1 VALKNQSPKGSQPP
15 VNSNLSRRH
24 LLKSIGTAGVSVLV
38 PKLREEISPDS
49 HSIPAGSRA
58 TNKSDLVRLSSERM
72 IVTFDR
78 RNGTVYSITQAH
90 DTLGTNFLGN
100 SDNTLGIQNGD
111 MHWTGDVLT
120 TIWKLRTT
128 EWIRE
133 QESFVPYYLSG
144 EWKRESTLA
153 SADIRKVVLDGN
165 VFSVKYAGSS
175 HGEDGIQ
182 SYVLSMKYRFA
193 DDGSLL
199 WDVAFENTTGR
210 TLEFGEL
217 AFPLRANDDYA
228 APYAGAT
235 TTLANA
241 SGKLVAAQKAIHEQ
255 KVLCHSFVAGHS
267 SYALLQR
274 PRGDPPFLL
283 FHCLQD
289 TFFECIYK
297 TTAQGD
303 DWIGTDLFA
312 VHSNATK
319 DLRNWHWN
327 PWVNGHSSLVLEP
340 GQKKSY
346 QMRFVFLDNYSEIGK
361 ELTAAGNLGIRIV
374 PSMVVQEDT
383 DSFVEL
389 NCVNDLEALEIHSDG
404 ITVKERKDT
413 ARSTLL
419 TLSFHGRGQKSLR
432 LVYNGKRW
440 TNLHFFCVED
450 AQQLLKARARFMA
463 ERQFVVSPAD
473 PYHRHHMFLPFDYR
487 RATRLDDNDDV
498 WEVGGT
504 DDPGFGDP
512 LFLVAKNSVLP
523 SRDEIEKL
531 EMFVSDCLFKYIQNP
546 DTYEIRASLY
556 WKVRTPSSPWGNWS
570 RKRSETTWRTFNYAF
585 VTNIYHGMYRIGRE
599 YDVLSHRSALDYLR
613 LCYQTCRKWFTTG
626 PYKHFG
632 LITGLNA
639 VNIVEDLKRE
649 GWQKEYE
656 TILALMKETN
666 EVFLTDPY
674 PYSSEIQIDETA
686 QPQVYF
692 FTRYF
697 GTSHGEA
704 GSWKRNAEVRQVLQA
719 MRGGDQPIWFLYGND
734 LFAHPDLR
742 GQISCWHSEALNGM
756 ALMQAFEDTGDVS
769 LLLKGYSGMMS
780 VLHNVLPDGMG
791 FGWFKLDPGVF
802 ACEPPRTFEGGSGL
816 WAFVQA
822 AKSYVVNDPIFG
834 WIGYGCRVEN
844 ETNELRVF
852 PKDGVRKRVLIVPDK
867 LHVSLRRCEI
877 KSLTF
882 DRRTSAVSLQIEDT
896 TGIVKTVPVIIDG
909 LRPGE
914 YRVRTENSELRARA
928 SERLEFE
935 VPVADA
941 KSLHI
946 SSAAEKS
953 AL

>member
-1 VALKNQSPKGSQPP
+1 
-15 VNSNLSRRH
+15 VNSDLSRRRI
-24 LLKSIGTAGVSVLV
+24 LKSIGTAGLAALV
-38 PKLREEISPDS
+38 PAVGATETSRDS
-49 HSIPAGSRA
+49 HSVPPPSRA
-58 TNKSDLVRLSSERM
+58 TKKSDMLRLSSGRM

-78 RNGTVYSITQAH
+78 RNGTLYSITETH
-90 DTLGTNFLGN
+90 DALGTNFLGN
-100 SDNTLGIQNGD
+100 SDNTLGVKNGD
-111 MHWTGDVLT
+111 THWTGDVVS
-120 TIWKLRTT
+120 TIWELNNDK
-128 EWIRE
+128 WIRE
-133 QESFVPYYLSG
+133 QESFVPYYVSG
-144 EWKRESTLA
+144 KWKRESTVA
-153 SADIRKVVLDGN
+153 SPDVRKVGFDGK
-165 VFSVKYAGSS
+165 VFTVKYVGRSR
-175 HGEDGIQ
+175 GEDGIQ
-182 SYVLSMKYRFA
+182 SYALSMSYRFA
-193 DDGSLL
+193 EDGSLL
-199 WDVAFENTTGR
+199 WDVEFENTTGR

-217 AFPLRANDDYA
+217 AFPLRCNDDYA

-241 SGKLVAAQKAIHEQ
+241 SGKLAAMQRAIHEQ

-267 SYALLQR
+267 SYAFLQR
-274 PRGDPPFLL
+274 PRGDAPFLL
-283 FHCLQD
+283 FHCMRD
-289 TFFECIYK
+289 TSFECIYK
-297 TTAQGD
+297 TPAQGD

-383 DSFVEL
+383 DAYVEL
-389 NCVNDLEALEIHSDG
+389 KCVTDLEGLEIQSDG
-404 ITVKERKDT
+404 ITIKERKRSD
-413 ARSTLL
+413 RSTLL
-419 TLSFHGRGQKSLR
+419 RLSFHGRGQKSLR

-450 AQQLLKARARFMA
+450 AEQLLKARAHFMV
-463 ERQFVVSPAD
+463 ERQFVVSPDD
-473 PYHRHHMFLPFDYR
+473 PYHRHHMFLPFDHR

-512 LFLVAKNSVLP
+512 VFLVAKNSVLP

-546 DTYEIRASLY
+546 DTYEIRASLF
-556 WKVRTPSSPWGNWS
+556 WKVRTPSSPWGSWS

-613 LCYQTCRKWFTTG
+613 LCYETSRKWFTTG

-649 GWQKEYE
+649 RWQKEYE

-666 EVFLTDPY
+666 DVFLTDPY

-697 GTSHGEA
+697 GKIQGQAE
-704 GSWKRNAEVRQVLQA
+704 SWKRNAEVRQVLQA

-756 ALMQAFEDTGDVS
+756 ALMQAFEDTGDVA
-769 LLLKGYSGMMS
+769 LFLKGYAGMMS

-822 AKSYVVNDPIFG
+822 AKSYVMNDPSFG
-834 WIGYGCRVEN
+834 WIGFGCRVEN
-844 ETNELRVF
+844 ETSQVRVF

-867 LHVSLRRCEI
+867 LHVSLRRGEI

-882 DRRTSAVSLQIEDT
+882 DRRTSAVNLQIEDT
-896 TGIVKTVPVIIDG
+896 TGIVKTVPVTIEG
-909 LRPGE
+909 LEPGE
-914 YRVRTENSELRARA
+914 YRVSTANSELRARA
-928 SERLEFE
+928 SETLEFE
-935 VPVADA
+935 VPVEDA
-941 KSLHI
+941 MSLHI
-946 SSAAEKS
+946 SRAIGK
-953 AL
+953 

>member
-1 VALKNQSPKGSQPP
+1 
-15 VNSNLSRRH
+15 VNSDLSRRRI
-24 LLKSIGTAGVSVLV
+24 LKSIGTAGLAALV
-38 PKLREEISPDS
+38 PAVGATETSRDS
-49 HSIPAGSRA
+49 HSVPPPSRA
-58 TNKSDLVRLSSERM
+58 TKKSDMLRLSSGRM

-78 RNGTVYSITQAH
+78 RNGTLYSITETH
-90 DTLGTNFLGN
+90 DALGTNFLGN
-100 SDNTLGIQNGD
+100 SDNTLGVKNGD
-111 MHWTGDVLT
+111 THWTGDVVS
-120 TIWKLRTT
+120 TIWELNNDK
-128 EWIRE
+128 WIRE
-133 QESFVPYYLSG
+133 QESFVPYYVSG
-144 EWKRESTLA
+144 KWKRESTVA
-153 SADIRKVVLDGN
+153 SPDVRKVGFDGK
-165 VFSVKYAGSS
+165 VFTVKYVGRSR
-175 HGEDGIQ
+175 GEDGIQ
-182 SYVLSMKYRFA
+182 SYALSMSYRFA
-193 DDGSLL
+193 EDGSLL
-199 WDVAFENTTGR
+199 WDVEFENTTGR

-217 AFPLRANDDYA
+217 AFPLRCNDDYA

-241 SGKLVAAQKAIHEQ
+241 SGKLAAMQRAIHEQ

-267 SYALLQR
+267 SYAFLQR
-274 PRGDPPFLL
+274 PRGDAPFLL
-283 FHCLQD
+283 FHCMRD
-289 TFFECIYK
+289 TSFECIYK
-297 TTAQGD
+297 TPAQGD

-383 DSFVEL
+383 DAYVEL
-389 NCVNDLEALEIHSDG
+389 KCVTDLEGLEIQSDG
-404 ITVKERKDT
+404 ITIKERKRSD
-413 ARSTLL
+413 RSTLL
-419 TLSFHGRGQKSLR
+419 RLSFHGRGQKSLR

-450 AQQLLKARARFMA
+450 AEQLLKARAHFMV
-463 ERQFVVSPAD
+463 ERQFVVSPDD
-473 PYHRHHMFLPFDYR
+473 PYHRHHMFLPFDHR

-512 LFLVAKNSVLP
+512 VFLVAKNSVLP

-546 DTYEIRASLY
+546 DTYEIRASLF
-556 WKVRTPSSPWGNWS
+556 WKVRTPSSPWGSWS

-613 LCYQTCRKWFTTG
+613 LCYETCRKWFTTG

-649 GWQKEYE
+649 RWQKEYE

-666 EVFLTDPY
+666 DVFLTDPY

-697 GTSHGEA
+697 GKIQGQAE
-704 GSWKRNAEVRQVLQA
+704 SWKRNAEVRQVLQA

-756 ALMQAFEDTGDVS
+756 ALMQAFEDTGDVA
-769 LLLKGYSGMMS
+769 LFLKGYAGMMS

-822 AKSYVVNDPIFG
+822 AKSYVMNDPSFG
-834 WIGYGCRVEN
+834 WIGFGCRVEN
-844 ETNELRVF
+844 ETSQVRVF

-867 LHVSLRRCEI
+867 LHVSLRRGEI

-882 DRRTSAVSLQIEDT
+882 DRRTSAVNLQIEDT
-896 TGIVKTVPVIIDG
+896 TGIVKTVPVTIEG
-909 LRPGE
+909 LEPGE
-914 YRVRTENSELRARA
+914 YRVSTANSELRARA
-928 SERLEFE
+928 SETLEFE
-935 VPVADA
+935 VPVEDA
-941 KSLHI
+941 MSLHI
-946 SSAAEKS
+946 SRAIGK
-953 AL
+953 

>member
-1 VALKNQSPKGSQPP
+1 
-15 VNSNLSRRH
+15 VNSDLSRRRI
-24 LLKSIGTAGVSVLV
+24 LKSIGTAGLAALV
-38 PKLREEISPDS
+38 PAVGATETSRDS
-49 HSIPAGSRA
+49 HSVPPPSRA
-58 TNKSDLVRLSSERM
+58 TKKSDMLRLSSGRM

-78 RNGTVYSITQAH
+78 RNGTLYSITETH
-90 DTLGTNFLGN
+90 DALGTNFLGN
-100 SDNTLGIQNGD
+100 SDNTLGVKNGD
-111 MHWTGDVLT
+111 THWTGDVVS
-120 TIWKLRTT
+120 TIWELNNDK
-128 EWIRE
+128 WIRE
-133 QESFVPYYLSG
+133 QESFVPYYVSG
-144 EWKRESTLA
+144 KWKRESTVA
-153 SADIRKVVLDGN
+153 SPDVRKVGFDGK
-165 VFSVKYAGSS
+165 VFTVKYVGRSR
-175 HGEDGIQ
+175 GEDGIQ
-182 SYVLSMKYRFA
+182 SYALSMSYRFA
-193 DDGSLL
+193 EDGSLL
-199 WDVAFENTTGR
+199 WDVEFENTTGR

-217 AFPLRANDDYA
+217 AFPLRCNDDYA

-241 SGKLVAAQKAIHEQ
+241 SGKLAAMQRAIHEQ

-267 SYALLQR
+267 SYAFLQR
-274 PRGDPPFLL
+274 PRGDAPFLL
-283 FHCLQD
+283 FHCMRD
-289 TFFECIYK
+289 TSFECIYK
-297 TTAQGD
+297 TPAQGD

-383 DSFVEL
+383 DAYVEL
-389 NCVNDLEALEIHSDG
+389 KCVTDLEGLEIHSDG
-404 ITVKERKDT
+404 ITIKERKRSD
-413 ARSTLL
+413 RSTLL
-419 TLSFHGRGQKSLR
+419 RLSFHGRGQKSLR

-450 AQQLLKARARFMA
+450 AEQLLKARAHFMV
-463 ERQFVVSPAD
+463 ERQFVVSPDD
-473 PYHRHHMFLPFDYR
+473 PYHRHHMFLPFDHR

-512 LFLVAKNSVLP
+512 VFLVAKNSVLP

-546 DTYEIRASLY
+546 DTYEIRASLF
-556 WKVRTPSSPWGNWS
+556 WKVRTPSSPWGSWS

-613 LCYQTCRKWFTTG
+613 LCYETCRKWFTTG

-649 GWQKEYE
+649 RWQKEYE

-666 EVFLTDPY
+666 DVFLTDPY

-697 GTSHGEA
+697 GKIQGQAE
-704 GSWKRNAEVRQVLQA
+704 SWKRNAEVRQVLQA

-756 ALMQAFEDTGDVS
+756 ALMQAFEDTGDVA
-769 LLLKGYSGMMS
+769 LFLKGYAGMMS

-822 AKSYVVNDPIFG
+822 AKSYVMNDPSFG
-834 WIGYGCRVEN
+834 WIGFGCRVEN
-844 ETNELRVF
+844 ETSQVRVF

-867 LHVSLRRCEI
+867 LHVSLRRGEI

-882 DRRTSAVSLQIEDT
+882 DRRTSAVNLQIEDT
-896 TGIVKTVPVIIDG
+896 TGIVKTVPVTIEG
-909 LRPGE
+909 LEPGE
-914 YRVRTENSELRARA
+914 YRVSTENSELRARA
-928 SERLEFE
+928 SETLEFE
-935 VPVADA
+935 VPVEDA
-941 KSLHI
+941 MSLHI
-946 SSAAEKS
+946 SRAIGK
-953 AL
+953 

>member
-1 VALKNQSPKGSQPP
+1 
-15 VNSNLSRRH
+15 VNSKLSRRH
-24 LLKSIGTAGVSVLV
+24 VLKSIGTAGLASLV
-38 PKLREEISPDS
+38 PDVAATESAPPFQSP
-49 HSIPAGSRA
+49 AASRA
-58 TNKSDLVRLSSERM
+58 AQKADLVRLSSGRM
-72 IVTFDR
+72 IATFDR
-78 RNGTVYSITQAH
+78 RNGTLYSITEAH
-90 DTLGTNFLGN
+90 DALGTNFLGN
-100 SDNTLGIQNGD
+100 SDNTVGVQNGD
-111 MHWTGDVLT
+111 THWTGDVVT
-120 TIWKLRTT
+120 TIWELKTG

-133 QESFVPYYLSG
+133 QESFVPYRISG
-144 EWKRESTLA
+144 KWKHESTLA
-153 SADIRKVVLDGN
+153 SPDVRKVRFDGK
-165 VFSVKYAGSS
+165 VFDVKYAGRSQS
-175 HGEDGIQ
+175 EGGIQ
-182 SYVLSMKYRFA
+182 SYLLSMSYRFG
-193 DDGSLL
+193 DDRSLL
-199 WDVAFENTTGR
+199 WDVEFENTSGR

-241 SGKLVAAQKAIHEQ
+241 SGQLAAKQKIIHEQ
-255 KVLCHSFVAGHS
+255 KVLCHAFVAGHS

-274 PRGDPPFLL
+274 PRGDAPFLL

-289 TFFECIYK
+289 TSFECIYK
-297 TTAQGD
+297 TRVEGD

-346 QMRFVFLDNYSEIGK
+346 RMRFVFLDDYSGIAK
-361 ELTAAGNLGIRIV
+361 ELAAAGNLGIRVV
-374 PSMVVQEDT
+374 PSMVVPEDT
-383 DSFVEL
+383 DTYVEL
-389 NCVNDLEALEIHSDG
+389 NCANDVEALEIHSDG
-404 ITVKERKDT
+404 ITVKERKRADQ
-413 ARSTLL
+413 STLL
-419 TLSFHGRGQKSLR
+419 TLSFRGRGQKSLR
-432 LVYNGKRW
+432 LVYNGGRW
-440 TNLHFFCVED
+440 TNLHFYCVED
-450 AQQLLKARARFMA
+450 AEELLKARARFMA
-463 ERQFVVSPAD
+463 ERQFVVSPDD

-512 LFLVAKNSVLP
+512 LFLVAKNSVFP

-531 EMFVSDCLFKYIQNP
+531 EMFISDCLFKYIQNP
-546 DTYEIRASLY
+546 ETYEIRASLY
-556 WKVRTPSSPWGNWS
+556 WKVRTPSSPWGSWS
-570 RKRSETTWRTFNYAF
+570 KKRSEATWRTFNYAF

-599 YDVLSHRSALDYLR
+599 YECLSHRRALDYLR
-613 LCYQTCRKWFTTG
+613 LCYETCRKWFTTG

-639 VNIVEDLKRE
+639 VNIVEDLKSE

-656 TILALMKETN
+656 TILALMRETN

-697 GTSHGEA
+697 GKTHGEA
-704 GSWKRNAEVRQVLQA
+704 ESWKRNAEVRQVLQA
-719 MRGGDQPIWFLYGND
+719 MRGGNQPIWFLYGND

-756 ALMQAFEDTGDVS
+756 GLMQAFEDTGDIS
-769 LLLKGYSGMMS
+769 MLLKGHAGMMS

-816 WAFVQA
+816 WAFVHG
-822 AKSYVVNDPIFG
+822 AKSYVVNDPRFG
-834 WIGYGCRVEN
+834 WIGYGCLVEN
-844 ETNELRVF
+844 DTNQIRVS
-852 PKDGVRKRVLIVPDK
+852 PRDGVRKRLLIVEDK
-867 LHVSLRRCEI
+867 LQVTLRRGEI
-877 KSLTF
+877 GSLIL
-882 DRRTSAVSLQIEDT
+882 DRKASLLSLQIEDT
-896 TGIVKTVPVIIDG
+896 TGIVKTLPVTVEG
-909 LRPGE
+909 LEPGE
-914 YRVRTENSELRARA
+914 YRVRTENSELRVQA
-928 SERLEFE
+928 SQKLEFE
-935 VPVADA
+935 VPMADA

-946 SSAAEKS
+946 SKAKVT
-953 AL
+953 

>member
-1 VALKNQSPKGSQPP
+1 
-15 VNSNLSRRH
+15 VNSDLSRRRI
-24 LLKSIGTAGVSVLV
+24 LKSIGTAGLAALV
-38 PKLREEISPDS
+38 PAVGATETSRDS
-49 HSIPAGSRA
+49 HSVPPPSRA
-58 TNKSDLVRLSSERM
+58 TKKSDMLRLSSGRM

-78 RNGTVYSITQAH
+78 RNGTLYSITETH
-90 DTLGTNFLGN
+90 DALGTNFLGN
-100 SDNTLGIQNGD
+100 SDNTLGVKNGD
-111 MHWTGDVLT
+111 THWTGDVVS
-120 TIWKLRTT
+120 TIWELNNDK
-128 EWIRE
+128 WIRE
-133 QESFVPYYLSG
+133 QESFVPYYVSG
-144 EWKRESTLA
+144 KWKRESTVA
-153 SADIRKVVLDGN
+153 SPDVRKVGFDGK
-165 VFSVKYAGSS
+165 VFTVKYVGRSR
-175 HGEDGIQ
+175 GEDGIQ
-182 SYVLSMKYRFA
+182 SYALSMSYRFA
-193 DDGSLL
+193 EDGSLL
-199 WDVAFENTTGR
+199 WDVEFENTTGR

-217 AFPLRANDDYA
+217 AFPLRCNDDYA

-241 SGKLVAAQKAIHEQ
+241 SGKLAAMQRAIHEQ

-267 SYALLQR
+267 SYAFLQR
-274 PRGDPPFLL
+274 PRGDAPFLL
-283 FHCLQD
+283 FHCMRD
-289 TFFECIYK
+289 TSFECIYK
-297 TTAQGD
+297 TPAQGD

-346 QMRFVFLDNYSEIGK
+346 QMRFVFLDNYSEIGR

-383 DSFVEL
+383 DAYVEL
-389 NCVNDLEALEIHSDG
+389 KCVTDLEGLEIHSDG
-404 ITVKERKDT
+404 ITIKERKRSD
-413 ARSTLL
+413 RSTLL
-419 TLSFHGRGQKSLR
+419 RLSFHGRGQKSLR

-450 AQQLLKARARFMA
+450 AEQLLKARAHFMV
-463 ERQFVVSPAD
+463 ERQFVVSPDD
-473 PYHRHHMFLPFDYR
+473 PYHRHHMFLPFDHR

-512 LFLVAKNSVLP
+512 VFLVAKNSVLP

-546 DTYEIRASLY
+546 DTYEIRASLF
-556 WKVRTPSSPWGNWS
+556 WKVRTPSSPWGSWS

-613 LCYQTCRKWFTTG
+613 LCYETCRKWFTTG

-649 GWQKEYE
+649 RWQKEYE

-666 EVFLTDPY
+666 DVFLTDPY

-697 GTSHGEA
+697 GKIQGQAE
-704 GSWKRNAEVRQVLQA
+704 SWKRNAEVRQVLQA

-756 ALMQAFEDTGDVS
+756 ALMQAFEDTGDVA
-769 LLLKGYSGMMS
+769 LFLKGYAGMMS

-822 AKSYVVNDPIFG
+822 AKSYVMNDPSFG
-834 WIGYGCRVEN
+834 WIGFGCRVEN
-844 ETNELRVF
+844 ETSQVRVF

-867 LHVSLRRCEI
+867 LHVFLRRGEI

-882 DRRTSAVSLQIEDT
+882 DRRNSAVNLQIEDT
-896 TGIVKTVPVIIDG
+896 TGIVKTVPVTIEG
-909 LRPGE
+909 LEPGE
-914 YRVRTENSELRARA
+914 YRVSTENSELRARA
-928 SERLEFE
+928 SETLEFE
-935 VPVADA
+935 VPVEDA
-941 KSLHI
+941 MSLHI
-946 SSAAEKS
+946 SRAIGK
-953 AL
+953 

>member
-1 VALKNQSPKGSQPP
+1 M
-15 VNSNLSRRH
+15 NSNFSRRH
-24 LLKSIGTAGVSVLV
+24 VLKTIGTAGVAALV
-38 PKLREEISPDS
+38 PKVAGTETPELS
-49 HSIPAGSRA
+49 HAIPTTSRA
-58 TNKSDLVRLSSERM
+58 TNKSDLVRLSSGRM

-78 RNGTVYSITQAH
+78 RNGTLYSITAPH
-90 DTLGTNFLGN
+90 DALGTNFLGN
-100 SDNTLGIQNGD
+100 SDNTQGVQNGD
-111 MHWTGDVLT
+111 THWTGDVVT
-120 TIWKLRTT
+120 TIWELNGDK
-128 EWIRE
+128 WIRE
-133 QESFVPYYLSG
+133 QESFAPYYVSG
-144 EWKRESTLA
+144 KWKRESTLA
-153 SADIRKVVLDGN
+153 SQDIRKVVFDGK
-165 VFSVKYAGSS
+165 VFTVSFGSRS
-175 HGEDGIQ
+175 QNADGIQ
-182 SYVLSMKYRFA
+182 SYALSMSYRFA
-193 DDGSLL
+193 ADESLL
-199 WDVAFENTTGR
+199 WDVEFEGTTGR

-228 APYAGAT
+228 APYGGAT

-241 SGKLVAAQKAIHEQ
+241 SGKLAAMQKVIHEQ
-255 KVLCHSFVAGHS
+255 KVLCHSFIAGHS

-274 PRGDPPFLL
+274 PRGDAPFLL
-283 FHCLQD
+283 FHCLED
-289 TFFECIYK
+289 TSFECIYK
-297 TTAQGD
+297 AAAQGD

-312 VHSNATK
+312 VHSNAPK
-319 DLRNWHWN
+319 DLRGWHWN

-346 QMRFVFLDNYSEIGK
+346 RMRFVFLDNYSDIEK
-361 ELTAAGNLGIRIV
+361 ELTAAGNLGIRVV

-383 DSFVEL
+383 DAYVEL
-389 NCVNDLEALEIHSDG
+389 NCVRDLEALEVHSDG
-404 ITVKERKDT
+404 ITVKERKRVDQ
-413 ARSTLL
+413 STLL
-419 TLSFHGRGQKSLR
+419 TLSFKDRGQKSLR

-450 AQQLLKARARFMA
+450 AEQLLKARARFMA
-463 ERQFVVSPAD
+463 ERQFVVSPGD
-473 PYHRHHMFLPFDYR
+473 LYHRHHMFLPFDYR

-523 SRDEIEKL
+523 ARDEIEKL

-546 DTYEIRASLY
+546 VTYEIRASLY
-556 WKVRTPSSPWGNWS
+556 WKIRTPSSPWGSWP
-570 RKRSETTWRTFNYAF
+570 RKRSEATWRTYNYAF

-613 LCYQTCRKWFTTG
+613 LCYETCRKWFTTG
-626 PYKHFG
+626 PYTRFG

-639 VNIVEDLKRE
+639 VHIVEDLRRE

-656 TILALMKETN
+656 TILALMKEN
-666 EVFLTDPY
+666 NQVFLTDPY

-686 QPQVYF
+686 QSQVYF

-697 GTSHGEA
+697 AKTHGEA
-704 GSWKRNAEVRQVLQA
+704 ESWKRNAEVRQVLQA
-719 MRGGDQPIWFLYGND
+719 MRGGNQPVWFLYGND

-756 ALMQAFEDTGDVS
+756 ALMQAFEDIGDVS
-769 LLLKGYSGMMS
+769 LLLKGYAGMMS

-822 AKSYVVNDPIFG
+822 SKSYVVNDPSFG

-844 ETNELRVF
+844 ATNEVRVF
-852 PKDGVRKRVLIVPDK
+852 PKDGVRKLLLIVPDK
-867 LHVSLRRCEI
+867 LRVTLRQGEI

-882 DRRTSAVSLQIEDT
+882 DRRTSALSLQIEDT
-896 TGIVKTVPVIIDG
+896 TGIVKSVPVSIEG
-909 LRPGE
+909 LEPSE
-914 YRVRTENSELRARA
+914 YRVRTENSEFRARA
-928 SERLEFE
+928 SDTLAFE
-935 VPVADA
+935 VPVDDA
-941 KSLHI
+941 KSLRI
-946 SSAAEKS
+946 SRIAER
-953 AL
+953 

>member
-1 VALKNQSPKGSQPP
+1 VHTK
-15 VNSNLSRRH
+15 LSRRQV
-24 LLKSIGTAGVSVLV
+24 LKSIGTTGVASLV
-38 PKLREEISPDS
+38 ADVAASETPVSS
-49 HSIPAGSRA
+49 HSINPASRA
-58 TNKSDLVRLSSERM
+58 TNKSDLVRLSSGRM

-78 RNGTVYSITQAH
+78 RNGTIYSITDAH
-90 DTLGTNFLGN
+90 DALETNFLGN
-100 SDNTLGIQNGD
+100 SDNTLGVKSAD
-111 MHWTGDVLT
+111 THWTGDVVT
-120 TIWKLRTT
+120 TTWELKTP

-133 QESFVPYYLSG
+133 QESSVPYRISG
-144 EWKRESTLA
+144 KWKRESTLA
-153 SADIRKVVLDGN
+153 SPDVRKVEFDGK
-165 VFSVKYAGSS
+165 VFTVRYAGRSQR
-175 HGEDGIQ
+175 EDGIQ
-182 SYVLSMKYRFA
+182 SYALNMSYRLA
-193 DDGSLL
+193 DDDALL
-199 WDVAFENTTGR
+199 WNVEFENTTDR

-241 SGKLVAAQKAIHEQ
+241 SGKLAAMQRVIHEQ

-274 PRGDPPFLL
+274 PRGDAPFLL

-289 TFFECIYK
+289 TSFECIYK
-297 TTAQGD
+297 TPAQGG

-319 DLRNWHWN
+319 DLQNWGWN

-346 QMRFVFLDNYSEIGK
+346 QMRFVFLNEYSAIAK
-361 ELTAAGNLGIRIV
+361 ELMAVGNLGIRVV

-383 DSFVEL
+383 DAYVEM
-389 NCVNDLEALEIHSDG
+389 NSVNDLEALEIHSDG
-404 ITVKERKDT
+404 INVKDRK
-413 ARSTLL
+413 RRNKSTLL

-432 LVYNGKRW
+432 LLYNGNRW

-450 AQQLLKARARFMA
+450 AELLLNARARFMA
-463 ERQFVVSPAD
+463 ERQFVVNPDD
-473 PYHRHHMFLPFDYR
+473 PFHRHHMFLPFDYR
-487 RATRLDDNDDV
+487 RATRIDDNDDV

-512 LFLVAKNSVLP
+512 LFLAAKNSFLP
-523 SRDEIEKL
+523 SREEIEKL

-556 WKVRTPSSPWGNWS
+556 WKVQTPSSPWGSWS
-570 RKRSETTWRTFNYAF
+570 RKRSEATWRTFNYAF
-585 VTNIYHGMYRIGRE
+585 VTNIYHAMYRIGGE
-599 YDVLSHRSALDYLR
+599 YDVLSHRTALDYLR
-613 LCYQTCRKWFTTG
+613 LCYETCRKWLTTG
-626 PYKHFG
+626 PYKRFG

-639 VNIVEDLKRE
+639 VNIVEDLKSE

-666 EVFLTDPY
+666 QVFLADAY

-697 GTSHGEA
+697 AKTHGDVE
-704 GSWKRNAEVRQVLQA
+704 SWKRNAEVRQVLQA
-719 MRGGDQPIWFLYGND
+719 MRGGNQPIWFLYGND

-756 ALMQAFEDTGDVS
+756 ALTQAFEDTGDVW
-769 LLLKGYSGMMS
+769 LLLQGHAGMMS

-816 WAFVQA
+816 WAFLQA
-822 AKSYVVNDPIFG
+822 AKSYVVNDPSFG

-844 ETNELRVF
+844 EANEVRVF
-852 PKDGVRKRVLIVPDK
+852 PKDGVRKRLLIVSDK
-867 LHVSLRRCEI
+867 LQVTLRRGQI

-882 DRRTSAVSLQIEDT
+882 DRRTPAVNLQIEDT
-896 TGIVKTVPVIIDG
+896 TGLVKTVPITIEG
-909 LRPGE
+909 LLPGAYQVKTKTTE
-914 YRVRTENSELRARA
+914 LRVRGSEKLA
-928 SERLEFE
+928 FE
-935 VPVADA
+935 VPVEHAE
-941 KSLHI
+941 SLQI
-946 SSAAEKS
+946 SRLVE
-953 AL
+953 

>member
-1 VALKNQSPKGSQPP
+1 
-15 VNSNLSRRH
+15 VNSDLSRRRI
-24 LLKSIGTAGVSVLV
+24 LKSIGTAGLAALV
-38 PKLREEISPDS
+38 PAVGATETSRDS
-49 HSIPAGSRA
+49 HSVPPPSRA
-58 TNKSDLVRLSSERM
+58 TKKSDMLRLSSGRM

-78 RNGTVYSITQAH
+78 RNGTLYSITETH
-90 DTLGTNFLGN
+90 DALGTNFLGN
-100 SDNTLGIQNGD
+100 SDNTLGVKNGD
-111 MHWTGDVLT
+111 THWTGDVVS
-120 TIWKLRTT
+120 TIWELNNDK
-128 EWIRE
+128 WIRE
-133 QESFVPYYLSG
+133 QESFVPYYVSG
-144 EWKRESTLA
+144 KWKRESTVA
-153 SADIRKVVLDGN
+153 SPDVRKVGFDGK
-165 VFSVKYAGSS
+165 VFTVKYVGRSR
-175 HGEDGIQ
+175 GEDGIQ
-182 SYVLSMKYRFA
+182 SYALSMSYRFA
-193 DDGSLL
+193 EDGSLL
-199 WDVAFENTTGR
+199 WDVEFENTTGR

-217 AFPLRANDDYA
+217 AFPLRCNDDYA

-241 SGKLVAAQKAIHEQ
+241 SGKLAAMQRAIHEQ

-267 SYALLQR
+267 SYAFLQR
-274 PRGDPPFLL
+274 PRGDAPFLL
-283 FHCLQD
+283 FHCMRD
-289 TFFECIYK
+289 TSFECIYK
-297 TTAQGD
+297 TPAQGD

-346 QMRFVFLDNYSEIGK
+346 QMRFVFLDNYSEIGR

-383 DSFVEL
+383 DAYVEL
-389 NCVNDLEALEIHSDG
+389 KCVTDLEGLEIQSDG
-404 ITVKERKDT
+404 ITIKERKRSD
-413 ARSTLL
+413 RSTLL
-419 TLSFHGRGQKSLR
+419 RLSFHGRGQKSLR

-450 AQQLLKARARFMA
+450 AEQLLKARAHFMV
-463 ERQFVVSPAD
+463 ERQFVVSPDD
-473 PYHRHHMFLPFDYR
+473 PYHRHHMFLPFDHR

-512 LFLVAKNSVLP
+512 VFLVAKNSVLP

-546 DTYEIRASLY
+546 DTYEIRASLF
-556 WKVRTPSSPWGNWS
+556 WKVRTPSSPWGSWS

-613 LCYQTCRKWFTTG
+613 LCYETSRKWFTTG

-649 GWQKEYE
+649 RWQKEYE

-666 EVFLTDPY
+666 DVFLTDPY

-697 GTSHGEA
+697 GKIQGQAE
-704 GSWKRNAEVRQVLQA
+704 SWKRNAEVRQVLQA

-756 ALMQAFEDTGDVS
+756 ALMQAFEDTGDVA
-769 LLLKGYSGMMS
+769 LFLKGYAGMMS

-822 AKSYVVNDPIFG
+822 AKSYVMNDPSFG
-834 WIGYGCRVEN
+834 WIGFGCRVEN
-844 ETNELRVF
+844 ETSQVRVF

-867 LHVSLRRCEI
+867 LHVSLRRGEI

-882 DRRTSAVSLQIEDT
+882 DRRTSAVNLQIEDT
-896 TGIVKTVPVIIDG
+896 TGIVKTVPVTIEG
-909 LRPGE
+909 LEPGE
-914 YRVRTENSELRARA
+914 YRVSTANSELRARA
-928 SERLEFE
+928 SETLEFE
-935 VPVADA
+935 VPVEDA
-941 KSLHI
+941 MSLHI
-946 SSAAEKS
+946 SRAIGK
-953 AL
+953 

>member
-1 VALKNQSPKGSQPP
+1 
-15 VNSNLSRRH
+15 VNSDLSRRRI
-24 LLKSIGTAGVSVLV
+24 LKSIGTAGLAALV
-38 PKLREEISPDS
+38 PAVGATETSRDS
-49 HSIPAGSRA
+49 HSVPPPSRA
-58 TNKSDLVRLSSERM
+58 TKKSDMLRLSSGRM

-78 RNGTVYSITQAH
+78 RNGTLYSITETH
-90 DTLGTNFLGN
+90 DALGTNFLGN
-100 SDNTLGIQNGD
+100 SDNTLGVKNGD
-111 MHWTGDVLT
+111 THWTGDVVS
-120 TIWKLRTT
+120 TIWELNNDK
-128 EWIRE
+128 WIRE
-133 QESFVPYYLSG
+133 QESFVPYYVSG
-144 EWKRESTLA
+144 KWKRESTVA
-153 SADIRKVVLDGN
+153 SPDVRKVGFDGK
-165 VFSVKYAGSS
+165 VFTVKYVGRSR
-175 HGEDGIQ
+175 GEDGIQ
-182 SYVLSMKYRFA
+182 SYALSMSYRFA
-193 DDGSLL
+193 EDGSLL
-199 WDVAFENTTGR
+199 WDVEFENTTGR

-217 AFPLRANDDYA
+217 AFPLRCNDDYA

-241 SGKLVAAQKAIHEQ
+241 SGKLAAMQRAIHEQ

-267 SYALLQR
+267 SYAFLQR
-274 PRGDPPFLL
+274 PRGDAPFLL
-283 FHCLQD
+283 FHCMRD
-289 TFFECIYK
+289 TSFECIYK
-297 TTAQGD
+297 TPAQGD

-383 DSFVEL
+383 DAYVEL
-389 NCVNDLEALEIHSDG
+389 KCVTDLEGLEIQSDG
-404 ITVKERKDT
+404 ITIKERKRSD
-413 ARSTLL
+413 RSTLL
-419 TLSFHGRGQKSLR
+419 RLSFHGRGQKSLR

-450 AQQLLKARARFMA
+450 AEQLLKARAHFMV
-463 ERQFVVSPAD
+463 ERQFVVSPDD
-473 PYHRHHMFLPFDYR
+473 PYHRHHMFLPFDHR

-512 LFLVAKNSVLP
+512 VFLVAKNSVLP

-546 DTYEIRASLY
+546 DTYEIRASLF
-556 WKVRTPSSPWGNWS
+556 WKVRTPSSPWGSWS

-613 LCYQTCRKWFTTG
+613 LCYETSRKWFTTG

-649 GWQKEYE
+649 RWQKEYE

-666 EVFLTDPY
+666 DVFLTDPY

-697 GTSHGEA
+697 GKIQGQAE
-704 GSWKRNAEVRQVLQA
+704 SWKRNAEVRQVLQA

-756 ALMQAFEDTGDVS
+756 ALMQAFEDTGDVA
-769 LLLKGYSGMMS
+769 LFLKGYAGMMS

-822 AKSYVVNDPIFG
+822 AKSYVMNDPSFG
-834 WIGYGCRVEN
+834 WIGFGCRVEN
-844 ETNELRVF
+844 ETSQVRVF

-867 LHVSLRRCEI
+867 LHVSLRRGEI

-882 DRRTSAVSLQIEDT
+882 DRRTSAVNLQIEDT
-896 TGIVKTVPVIIDG
+896 TGIVKTVPVTIEG
-909 LRPGE
+909 LEPGE
-914 YRVRTENSELRARA
+914 YRVSTENSELRARA
-928 SERLEFE
+928 SETLEFE
-935 VPVADA
+935 VPVEDA
-941 KSLHI
+941 MSLHI
-946 SSAAEKS
+946 SRAIGK
-953 AL
+953 

>member
-1 VALKNQSPKGSQPP
+1 
-15 VNSNLSRRH
+15 VNSDLSRRH
-24 LLKSIGTAGVSVLV
+24 LLKSIGTAGLAALV
-38 PKLREEISPDS
+38 PDVAATETSPLS
-49 HSIPAGSRA
+49 QSIPGASRA
-58 TNKSDLVRLSSERM
+58 TNKSDLVRLSSGRM

-78 RNGTVYSITQAH
+78 RNGTLYSITEAH
-90 DTLGTNFLGN
+90 DALGTNFLGN

-111 MHWTGDVLT
+111 THWSGDVLS
-120 TIWKLRTT
+120 TIWELKTP

-133 QESFVPYYLSG
+133 QESFVPYYVSG
-144 EWKRESTLA
+144 KWKRESTLA
-153 SADIRKVVLDGN
+153 SPEIRKVGFDGKI
-165 VFSVKYAGSS
+165 FTVKYAGRSKS
-175 HGEDGIQ
+175 EEGIQ
-182 SYVLSMKYRFA
+182 SYALSMSYRFA

-235 TTLANA
+235 TTLAHA
-241 SGKLVAAQKAIHEQ
+241 SGKLAAMQKTIHEQ

-274 PRGDPPFLL
+274 PRGDAPFLL

-289 TFFECIYK
+289 TSFECIYK
-297 TTAQGD
+297 TPTQGD
-303 DWIGTDLFA
+303 VWIGTDLFA
-312 VHSNATK
+312 VHSDATK

-340 GQKKSY
+340 GQKKLY
-346 QMRFVFLDNYSEIGK
+346 QMRFVFLDNYSDIAT
-361 ELTAAGNLGIRIV
+361 ELAAAGNLGIRIA

-383 DSFVEL
+383 DTYVEL

-404 ITVKERKDT
+404 ITVKEQKRKDQ
-413 ARSTLL
+413 SILL

-450 AQQLLKARARFMA
+450 AEQLLKARARFMA
-463 ERQFVVSPAD
+463 ERQFVVSPDD

-512 LFLVAKNSVLP
+512 VFLVAKNSVLP

-531 EMFVSDCLFKYIQNP
+531 EMFVSDCLFKYIQHP
-546 DTYEIRASLY
+546 ETYEIRASLY
-556 WKVRTPSSPWGNWS
+556 WKVRIPSSPWGSWS
-570 RKRSETTWRTFNYAF
+570 RKRSETTWRTYNYAF

-613 LCYQTCRKWFTTG
+613 LCYETCRKWFTTG
-626 PYKHFG
+626 PYKRFG

-639 VNIVEDLKRE
+639 VNIVEDLKSE

-656 TILALMKETN
+656 TILSFMKETN
-666 EVFLTDPY
+666 QAFLTDPY

-686 QPQVYF
+686 QSQVYF

-697 GTSHGEA
+697 GKTHGEA
-704 GSWKRNAEVRQVLQA
+704 ESWKRNAEVRQVLQA
-719 MRGGDQPIWFLYGND
+719 MRGGEQPIWFLYGND

-756 ALMQAFEDTGDVS
+756 ALMQAFEDTGDAS
-769 LLLKGYSGMMS
+769 LLLEGYAGMMS

-822 AKSYVVNDPIFG
+822 AKSYVVNDPSFG

-844 ETNELRVF
+844 ETNRVHVF
-852 PKDGVRKRVLIVPDK
+852 PKDGVRKRILIVPDK
-867 LHVSLRRCEI
+867 LQVTLRRGEI

-882 DRRTSAVSLQIEDT
+882 DRRTSAINLQIEDT
-896 TGIVKTVPVIIDG
+896 TGIVKTVPIAVDG
-909 LRPGE
+909 LEPGE
-914 YRVRTENSELRARA
+914 YRVRTENSEIRARA
-928 SERLEFE
+928 SEKLEFE
-935 VPVADA
+935 VPVEDA
-941 KSLHI
+941 RALHI
-946 SSAAEKS
+946 SRAADRE
-953 AL
+953 AGL

>member
-1 VALKNQSPKGSQPP
+1 M
-15 VNSNLSRRH
+15 NSNLSRRH
-24 LLKSIGTAGVSVLV
+24 LLKSIGTAGFASLV
-38 PKLREEISPDS
+38 PGLAATEASPLP
-49 HSIPAGSRA
+49 HSISAVSRA
-58 TNKSDLVRLSSERM
+58 TNKSDVVRLSSGRM
-72 IVTFDR
+72 IASFDH
-78 RNGTVYSITQAH
+78 RNGTLYSITAAN
-90 DTLGTNFLGN
+90 DPLATNFLGN

-111 MHWTGDVLT
+111 THWTGDVVT
-120 TIWKLRTT
+120 TIWELKTA

-133 QESFVPYYLSG
+133 QESFVPYRISG
-144 EWKRESTLA
+144 KWKRESTLE
-153 SADIRKVVLDGN
+153 SPDIRKIEFDGKA
-165 VFSVKYAGSS
+165 FSVKYSGHSQS
-175 HGEDGIQ
+175 EEGIQ
-182 SYVLSMKYRFA
+182 SYFLSMSYRFA
-193 DDGSLL
+193 DDGALL
-199 WDVAFENTTGR
+199 WDVTFENATGR

-241 SGKLVAAQKAIHEQ
+241 SGKLAAMQKTVHEQ
-255 KVLCHSFVAGHS
+255 KVLCHSFVGGHS
-267 SYALLQR
+267 SYALIQR
-274 PRGDPPFLL
+274 PRGDAPFLL

-289 TFFECIYK
+289 TSFECIYK
-297 TTAQGD
+297 TRSEGD

-319 DLRNWHWN
+319 DLRGWHWN
-327 PWVNGHSSLVLEP
+327 PWVNGHSSLVLEA

-346 QMRFVFLDNYSEIGK
+346 QMRFAFLDEYSAITK
-361 ELTAAGNLGIRIV
+361 ELAATGNLGIRVV
-374 PSMVVQEDT
+374 PSMVVQEDADT
-383 DSFVEL
+383 YVEL
-389 NCVNDLEALEIHSDG
+389 NCANDLEALEIHSDG
-404 ITVKERKDT
+404 ITVKERRRADQ
-413 ARSTLL
+413 STFL
-419 TLSFHGRGQKSLR
+419 TLSFQGRGQKSLR
-432 LVYNGKRW
+432 CVYNGKRW
-440 TNLHFFCVED
+440 TNLHFYCVED
-450 AQQLLKARARFMA
+450 AELLLKARARFMA
-463 ERQFVVSPAD
+463 ERQFVVNPDD

-546 DTYEIRASLY
+546 ETYDIRASLY
-556 WKVRTPSSPWGNWS
+556 WKVRTPASPWGSWS
-570 RKRSETTWRTFNYAF
+570 KKRSETTWRTYNYAF

-599 YDVLSHRSALDYLR
+599 YDLLSRRTALDYLR
-613 LCYQTCRKWFTTG
+613 LCYETCRKWFTTG
-626 PYKHFG
+626 PYKYFG

-639 VNIVEDLKRE
+639 VNIVEDLKSE

-666 EVFLTDPY
+666 QLFLTDPY

-697 GTSHGEA
+697 GKIHGEPE
-704 GSWKRNAEVRQVLQA
+704 SWARNAEVRQVLQA
-719 MRGGDQPIWFLYGND
+719 MRGGNQPIWFLYGND

-756 ALMQAFEDTGDVS
+756 ALMQAFEDTGDVT

-822 AKSYVVNDPIFG
+822 AKSYVANDPSFG

-844 ETNELRVF
+844 ETNKIRMF
-852 PKDGVRKRVLIVPDK
+852 PTDGVRKRLLIVDDK
-867 LHVSLRRCEI
+867 LQVTLRRGEI
-877 KSLTF
+877 KSLTL
-882 DRRTSAVSLQIEDT
+882 DRKASVLSLQIEDT
-896 TGIVKTVPVIIDG
+896 TGIVKTVPVTIEG
-909 LRPGE
+909 LEPGE
-914 YRVRTENSELRARA
+914 YRVRTENSELRVQA
-928 SERLEFE
+928 SQKLEFE

-946 SSAAEKS
+946 SKGKET
-953 AL
+953 

>member
-1 VALKNQSPKGSQPP
+1 VHTK
-15 VNSNLSRRH
+15 LSRRQV
-24 LLKSIGTAGVSVLV
+24 LKSIGTTGVASLV
-38 PKLREEISPDS
+38 ADVAASETRVSS
-49 HSIPAGSRA
+49 HSINPASRA
-58 TNKSDLVRLSSERM
+58 TNKSDLVRLSSGRM

-78 RNGTVYSITQAH
+78 RNGTIYSITDAH
-90 DTLGTNFLGN
+90 DALETNFLGN
-100 SDNTLGIQNGD
+100 SDNTLGVKSAD
-111 MHWTGDVLT
+111 THWTGDVVT
-120 TIWKLRTT
+120 TTWELKTP

-133 QESFVPYYLSG
+133 QESSVPYRISG
-144 EWKRESTLA
+144 KWKRESTLA
-153 SADIRKVVLDGN
+153 SPDVRKVEFDGK
-165 VFSVKYAGSS
+165 VFTVRYAGRSQR
-175 HGEDGIQ
+175 EDGIQ
-182 SYVLSMKYRFA
+182 SYALNMSYRLA
-193 DDGSLL
+193 DDDALL
-199 WDVAFENTTGR
+199 WNVEFENTTDR

-241 SGKLVAAQKAIHEQ
+241 SGKLAAMQRVIHEQ

-267 SYALLQR
+267 SYTLLQR
-274 PRGDPPFLL
+274 PRGDAPFLL

-289 TFFECIYK
+289 TSFECIYK
-297 TTAQGD
+297 TPAQGG

-319 DLRNWHWN
+319 DLQNWGWN

-346 QMRFVFLDNYSEIGK
+346 QMRFVFLNEYSAIAK
-361 ELTAAGNLGIRIV
+361 ELMAVGNLGIRVV

-383 DSFVEL
+383 DAYVEM
-389 NCVNDLEALEIHSDG
+389 NSVNDLEALEIHSDG
-404 ITVKERKDT
+404 INVKDRK
-413 ARSTLL
+413 RRNKSTLL

-432 LVYNGKRW
+432 LLYNGNRW

-450 AQQLLKARARFMA
+450 AELLLNARARFMA
-463 ERQFVVSPAD
+463 ERQFVVNPDD
-473 PYHRHHMFLPFDYR
+473 PFHRHHMFLPFDYR
-487 RATRLDDNDDV
+487 RATRIDDNDDV

-512 LFLVAKNSVLP
+512 LFLAAKNSFLP
-523 SRDEIEKL
+523 SREEIEKL

-556 WKVRTPSSPWGNWS
+556 WKVQTPSSPWGSWS
-570 RKRSETTWRTFNYAF
+570 RKRSEATWRTFNYAF
-585 VTNIYHGMYRIGRE
+585 VTNIYHAMYRIGGE
-599 YDVLSHRSALDYLR
+599 YDVLSHRTALDYLR
-613 LCYQTCRKWFTTG
+613 LCYETCRKWFTTG
-626 PYKHFG
+626 PYKRFG

-639 VNIVEDLKRE
+639 VNIVEDLKSE

-666 EVFLTDPY
+666 QVFLADAY

-697 GTSHGEA
+697 AKTHGDVE
-704 GSWKRNAEVRQVLQA
+704 SWKRNAEVRQVLQA
-719 MRGGDQPIWFLYGND
+719 MRGGNQPIWFLYGND

-756 ALMQAFEDTGDVS
+756 ALTQAFEDTGDVW
-769 LLLKGYSGMMS
+769 LLLQGHAGMMS

-816 WAFVQA
+816 WAFLQA
-822 AKSYVVNDPIFG
+822 AKSYVVNDPSFG

-844 ETNELRVF
+844 EANEVRVF
-852 PKDGVRKRVLIVPDK
+852 PKDGVRKRLLIVSDK
-867 LHVSLRRCEI
+867 LQVTLRRGQI

-882 DRRTSAVSLQIEDT
+882 DRRTPAVNLQIEDT
-896 TGIVKTVPVIIDG
+896 TGLVKTVPITIEG
-909 LRPGE
+909 LLPGAYQVKTKTTE
-914 YRVRTENSELRARA
+914 LRVRGSEKLA
-928 SERLEFE
+928 FE
-935 VPVADA
+935 VPVEHAE
-941 KSLHI
+941 SLQI
-946 SSAAEKS
+946 SRLVE
-953 AL
+953 

>member
-1 VALKNQSPKGSQPP
+1 
-15 VNSNLSRRH
+15 VNSDLSRRRI
-24 LLKSIGTAGVSVLV
+24 LKSIGTAGLAALV
-38 PKLREEISPDS
+38 PAVGATETSRDS
-49 HSIPAGSRA
+49 HSVPPPSRA
-58 TNKSDLVRLSSERM
+58 TKKSDMLRLSSGRM

-78 RNGTVYSITQAH
+78 RNGTLYSITETH
-90 DTLGTNFLGN
+90 DALGTNFLGN
-100 SDNTLGIQNGD
+100 SDNTLGVKNGD
-111 MHWTGDVLT
+111 THWTGDVVS
-120 TIWKLRTT
+120 TIWELNNDK
-128 EWIRE
+128 WIRE
-133 QESFVPYYLSG
+133 QESFVPYYVSG
-144 EWKRESTLA
+144 KWKRESTVA
-153 SADIRKVVLDGN
+153 SPDVRKVGFDGK
-165 VFSVKYAGSS
+165 VFTVKYVGRSR
-175 HGEDGIQ
+175 GEDGIQ
-182 SYVLSMKYRFA
+182 SYALSMSYRFA
-193 DDGSLL
+193 EDGSLL
-199 WDVAFENTTGR
+199 WDVEFENTTGR

-217 AFPLRANDDYA
+217 AFPLRCNDDYA

-241 SGKLVAAQKAIHEQ
+241 SGKLAAMQRAIHEQ

-267 SYALLQR
+267 SYAFLQR
-274 PRGDPPFLL
+274 PRGDAPFLL
-283 FHCLQD
+283 FHCMRD
-289 TFFECIYK
+289 TSFECIYK
-297 TTAQGD
+297 TPAQGD

-383 DSFVEL
+383 DAYVEL
-389 NCVNDLEALEIHSDG
+389 KCVTDLEGLEIQSDG
-404 ITVKERKDT
+404 ITIKERKRSD
-413 ARSTLL
+413 RSTLL
-419 TLSFHGRGQKSLR
+419 RLSFHGRGQKSLR

-450 AQQLLKARARFMA
+450 AEQLLKARAHFMV
-463 ERQFVVSPAD
+463 ERQFVVSPDD
-473 PYHRHHMFLPFDYR
+473 PYHRHHMFLPFDHR

-512 LFLVAKNSVLP
+512 VFLVAKNSVLP

-546 DTYEIRASLY
+546 DTYEIRASLF
-556 WKVRTPSSPWGNWS
+556 WKVRTPSSPWGSWS

-613 LCYQTCRKWFTTG
+613 LCYETCRKWFTTG

-649 GWQKEYE
+649 RWQKEYE

-666 EVFLTDPY
+666 DVFLTDPY

-697 GTSHGEA
+697 GKIQGQAE
-704 GSWKRNAEVRQVLQA
+704 SWKRNAEVRQVLQA

-756 ALMQAFEDTGDVS
+756 ALMQAFEDTGDVA
-769 LLLKGYSGMMS
+769 LFLKGYAGMMS

-822 AKSYVVNDPIFG
+822 AKSYVMNDPSFG
-834 WIGYGCRVEN
+834 WIGFGCRVEN
-844 ETNELRVF
+844 ETSQVRVF

-867 LHVSLRRCEI
+867 LHVSLRRGEI

-882 DRRTSAVSLQIEDT
+882 DRRTSAVNLQIEDT
-896 TGIVKTVPVIIDG
+896 TGIVKTVPVTIEG
-909 LRPGE
+909 LEPGE
-914 YRVRTENSELRARA
+914 YRVSTENSELRARA
-928 SERLEFE
+928 SETLEFE
-935 VPVADA
+935 VPVEDA
-941 KSLHI
+941 MSLHI
-946 SSAAEKS
+946 SRAIGK
-953 AL
+953 

>member
-1 VALKNQSPKGSQPP
+1 M
-15 VNSNLSRRH
+15 NSNLSRRH
-24 LLKSIGTAGVSVLV
+24 LLKSIGTAGVASLV
-38 PKLREEISPDS
+38 PGLATTDAGSLSHPIS
-49 HSIPAGSRA
+49 AASRA
-58 TNKSDLVRLSSERM
+58 TNKSDLVRLSSNRM
-72 IVTFDR
+72 IATFDR
-78 RNGTVYSITQAH
+78 RNGTLYSITGTH
-90 DTLGTNFLGN
+90 DSLGTNFLGN
-100 SDNTLGIQNGD
+100 SDNTLGVQNGD
-111 MHWTGDVLT
+111 THWTGDVVT
-120 TIWKLRTT
+120 TIWKLKTA

-133 QESFVPYYLSG
+133 QESFVPYRISG
-144 EWKRESTLA
+144 KWKRESTLA
-153 SADIRKVVLDGN
+153 SPDIRKVEFDGK
-165 VFSVKYAGSS
+165 VFSVQYCGHSQS
-175 HGEDGIQ
+175 EEGIQ
-182 SYVLSMKYRFA
+182 SYFLSMSYRFA
-193 DDGSLL
+193 DDGTLL
-199 WDVAFENTTGR
+199 WDAVFENATDR

-228 APYAGAT
+228 APYSGAT

-241 SGKLVAAQKAIHEQ
+241 AGKLPAMQKTIHEQ
-255 KVLCHSFVAGHS
+255 KVLCHPFVGGHS
-267 SYALLQR
+267 SYVLLQR
-274 PRGDPPFLL
+274 PRGDAPFLL

-289 TFFECIYK
+289 TSFECIYK
-297 TTAQGD
+297 TPSEGD

-319 DLRNWHWN
+319 DLRGWHWN

-346 QMRFVFLDNYSEIGK
+346 QMRFVFLDDYSAIAK
-361 ELTAAGNLGIRIV
+361 EVSAAGNLGIRVV

-383 DSFVEL
+383 DTYVEL
-389 NCVNDLEALEIHSDG
+389 NCANDLEALEIHSDG
-404 ITVKERKDT
+404 ITVKERRRADQ
-413 ARSTLL
+413 STFL
-419 TLSFHGRGQKSLR
+419 TLSFQSRGQKSLR

-440 TNLHFFCVED
+440 TNLHFYCVED
-450 AQQLLKARARFMA
+450 AEQLLKARARFMA
-463 ERQFVVSPAD
+463 ERQFVVNPDD

-523 SRDEIEKL
+523 SRDEIQKL

-546 DTYEIRASLY
+546 ETYEIRASLY
-556 WKVRTPSSPWGNWS
+556 WKVRTPSSPWGSWS
-570 RKRSETTWRTFNYAF
+570 RKRSETTWRTYNYAF

-599 YDVLSHRSALDYLR
+599 YDVLSHSSASEYLR
-613 LCYQTCRKWFTTG
+613 LCYETCKKWFTTG

-666 EVFLTDPY
+666 QVFLTDPY

-686 QPQVYF
+686 QPQVYY

-697 GTSHGEA
+697 GKTHGEA
-704 GSWKRNAEVRQVLQA
+704 ESWKRNVEVRQVLQA
-719 MRGGDQPIWFLYGND
+719 MRGGNQPIWFLYGND

-756 ALMQAFEDTGDVS
+756 ALMQAFEDSGDVS
-769 LLLKGYSGMMS
+769 LLLKGHAGMMS

-791 FGWFKLDPGVF
+791 FGWFKLNPGVF

-822 AKSYVVNDPIFG
+822 AKSYVVNDPSFG

-844 ETNELRVF
+844 ETNKIRVF
-852 PKDGVRKRVLIVPDK
+852 PKDGVRKRLLIVDDK
-867 LHVSLRRCEI
+867 LQVTLRRGEI
-877 KSLTF
+877 KSLML
-882 DRRTSAVSLQIEDT
+882 DRQASLLSLQIEDT
-896 TGIVKTVPVIIDG
+896 TGIVKTVPVTIEG
-909 LRPGE
+909 LEPGE
-914 YRVRTENSELRARA
+914 YRVRTENSELRVQA
-928 SERLEFE
+928 SQKLEFE
-935 VPVADA
+935 VPAADA

-946 SSAAEKS
+946 SKGKAI
-953 AL
+953 

>member
-1 VALKNQSPKGSQPP
+1 MTSD
-15 VNSNLSRRH
+15 LSRRH
-24 LLKSIGTAGVSVLV
+24 LLKSMGTVGVAALV
-38 PKLREEISPDS
+38 PNVPATETSPPS
-49 HSIPAGSRA
+49 RSVPYASRA
-58 TNKSDLVRLSSERM
+58 TNESDLVRLSSSRM

-78 RNGTVYSITQAH
+78 RNGTLYSITDPH
-90 DTLGTNFLGN
+90 DALGTNFLGN
-100 SDNTLGIQNGD
+100 SKNTQGVQNGD
-111 MHWTGDVLT
+111 THWTGDIVT
-120 TIWKLRTT
+120 TVWALKTS

-133 QESFVPYYLSG
+133 QESFVHYYVSG
-144 EWKRESTLA
+144 KWKHESTLV
-153 SADIRKVVLDGN
+153 SADVRKVEFDGK
-165 VFSVKYAGSS
+165 VFSVTYAARSQSEG
-175 HGEDGIQ
+175 GIQ
-182 SYVLSMKYRFA
+182 SYVLSISYRFS

-199 WDVAFENTTGR
+199 WDVEFENATGR

-241 SGKLVAAQKAIHEQ
+241 SGKLAAMQEIIHEQ
-255 KVLCHSFVAGHS
+255 KVLCHAFVAGHS

-274 PRGDPPFLL
+274 PRGDAPFLL
-283 FHCLQD
+283 FHCIQD
-289 TFFECIYK
+289 TSFECIYK
-297 TTAQGD
+297 TPVQGD

-312 VHSNATK
+312 VHSNAAK

-346 QMRFVFLDNYSEIGK
+346 QMRFVFLDSYSEVAK

-374 PSMVVQEDT
+374 PAMVVQEDT
-383 DSFVEL
+383 DTYVEL
-389 NCVNDLEALEIHSDG
+389 NCINDLEALEIHSDG
-404 ITVKERKDT
+404 ITVKERKRTDKCT
-413 ARSTLL
+413 SL
-419 TLSFHGRGQKSLR
+419 TLSFRGRGQKSIR
-432 LVYNGKRW
+432 VVYNGKRW
-440 TNLHFFCVED
+440 TNLHFYCVED
-450 AQQLLKARARFMA
+450 AEQLLKARARFMA
-463 ERQFVVSPAD
+463 ERQFVVSPND

-512 LFLVAKNSVLP
+512 VFLVAKNSVFP
-523 SRDEIEKL
+523 ARDEIDKL

-546 DTYEIRASLY
+546 ETYEIRASLY
-556 WKVRTPSSPWGNWS
+556 WKVRTPSSPWGSWS
-570 RKRSETTWRTFNYAF
+570 RKRSETTWRTYNYAF

-613 LCYQTCRKWFTTG
+613 LCYETCRKWFTTG

-639 VNIVEDLKRE
+639 VNIVEDLKSE

-666 EVFLTDPY
+666 QVFLTDPY

-686 QPQVYF
+686 QAQVYS

-697 GTSHGEA
+697 GGTHGEA
-704 GSWKRNAEVRQVLQA
+704 DSWKRNAEVLQVLQA
-719 MRGGDQPIWFLYGND
+719 MRGGGQPIWFLYGND

-769 LLLKGYSGMMS
+769 FLLRGYAGMMS

-816 WAFVQA
+816 WAFIQG
-822 AKSYVVNDPIFG
+822 AKSYVVNDPSFG

-844 ETNELRVF
+844 ETNEVRVF
-852 PKDGVRKRVLIVPDK
+852 PKDGVRKRLVIVPDK
-867 LHVSLRRCEI
+867 IRVTLRQGEI

-882 DRRTSAVSLQIEDT
+882 DRRRPALSLQIEDT
-896 TGIVKTVPVIIDG
+896 TGIVKRVPVTIEG
-909 LRPGE
+909 LEPDE
-914 YRVRTENSELRARA
+914 YRVRTENSKLLARG
-928 SERLEFE
+928 SERLDFE
-935 VPVADA
+935 VPMEDA

-946 SSAAEKS
+946 SRAADE
-953 AL
+953 

>member
-1 VALKNQSPKGSQPP
+1 MTGKSPEKAAKLAD
-15 VNSNLSRRH
+15 SNLSRRH
-24 LLKSIGTAGVSVLV
+24 LLKAIGTAGVAAIV
-38 PKLREEISPDS
+38 PDVGASEKSASS
-49 HSIPAGSRA
+49 HLMPAASRA
-58 TNKSDLVRLSSERM
+58 TKKSDLVRLSSGNM
-72 IVTFDR
+72 IATFDR
-78 RNGTVYSITQAH
+78 RNGTFYSITAPR

-100 SDNTLGIQNGD
+100 SDNRLGVGNGD
-111 MHWTGDVLT
+111 THWTGDVVT
-120 TIWKLRTT
+120 TIWQLKTS

-133 QESFVPYYLSG
+133 QESFVPYRNSG
-144 EWKRESTLA
+144 KWKHESTLA
-153 SADIRKVVLDGN
+153 SPDIRKVEFDGK
-165 VFSVKYAGSS
+165 VFAVTYAGRSQS
-175 HGEDGIQ
+175 EDGIQ
-182 SYVLSMKYRFA
+182 SYMLSMSYRFA

-199 WDVAFENTTGR
+199 WDVEFENTTGR

-235 TTLANA
+235 STLANA
-241 SGKLVAAQKAIHEQ
+241 SGTLAAMQKIIHEQ

-274 PRGDPPFLL
+274 PRGDAPFLL

-289 TFFECIYK
+289 TSFECIYK
-297 TTAQGD
+297 TPSQAD

-312 VHSNATK
+312 VHSKAAS

-340 GQKKSY
+340 GEKKSY
-346 QMRFVFLDNYSEIGK
+346 QMRFVFLDDYSGIAR
-361 ELTAAGNLGIRIV
+361 ELTAAGNLGIRVV
-374 PSMVVQEDT
+374 PSMVEQEDA
-383 DSFVEL
+383 DAYVEL
-389 NCVNDLEALEIHSDG
+389 NCTDDLDAIEIHSDG
-404 ITVKERKDT
+404 ITIKERK
-413 ARSTLL
+413 RSDKATLL
-419 TLSFHGRGQKSLR
+419 RLSFHGRGQKSLR
-432 LVYNGKRW
+432 LVYNGNRW
-440 TNLHFFCVED
+440 TNLHFYCVED
-450 AQQLLKARARFMA
+450 AEQLLKARARFMT
-463 ERQFVVSPAD
+463 ERQFVVNPD
-473 PYHRHHMFLPFDYR
+473 DLYHRHHMFLPFDYR
-487 RATRLDDNDDV
+487 RATRIDDNEDV

-512 LFLVAKNSVLP
+512 VFLVAKNSVLP

-531 EMFVSDCLFKYIQNP
+531 ERFVSDCLFKYIQNP
-546 DTYEIRASLY
+546 ETYEIRASLY

-570 RKRSETTWRTFNYAF
+570 RKRSEATWRTYNYAF
-585 VTNIYHGMYRIGRE
+585 VTNTYHGMYRIGRE

-613 LCYQTCRKWFTTG
+613 LCYETCKKWFTTG

-639 VNIVEDLKRE
+639 INIVEDLKRE
-649 GWQKEYE
+649 GWQKEYD
-656 TILALMKETN
+656 TILALMTETN
-666 EVFLTDPY
+666 QVFLKDPY

-697 GTSHGEA
+697 GKTHGDAE
-704 GSWKRNAEVRQVLQA
+704 SWKRNAEVRQVLQA
-719 MRGGDQPIWFLYGND
+719 MRGGNQPIWFLYGND

-756 ALMQAFEDTGDVS
+756 ALMQAFEDTGDAS
-769 LLLKGYSGMMS
+769 MLLKGYAGMMS

-822 AKSYVVNDPIFG
+822 AKCYVVNDPSFG
-834 WIGYGCRVEN
+834 WVGYGCRVEN
-844 ETNELRVF
+844 ETNEVRVF

-867 LHVSLRRCEI
+867 VQVTLRRGEI

-882 DRRTSAVSLQIEDT
+882 NRKSPGLNFHIEDT
-896 TGIVKTVPVIIDG
+896 TGIVKTVPATIEG
-909 LRPGE
+909 LEPGE
-914 YRVRTENSELRARA
+914 YRVRTGNSEFQVRG
-928 SERLEFE
+928 SEKLEFE
-935 VPVADA
+935 VPMEDA
-941 KSLHI
+941 QSLQI
-946 SSAAEKS
+946 LKT
-953 AL
+953 

>member
-1 VALKNQSPKGSQPP
+1 
-15 VNSNLSRRH
+15 VNSDLSRRRI
-24 LLKSIGTAGVSVLV
+24 LKSIGTAGLAALV
-38 PKLREEISPDS
+38 PAVGATETSRDS
-49 HSIPAGSRA
+49 HSVPPPSRA
-58 TNKSDLVRLSSERM
+58 TKKSDMLRLSSGRM

-78 RNGTVYSITQAH
+78 RNGTLYSITETH
-90 DTLGTNFLGN
+90 DALGTNFLGN
-100 SDNTLGIQNGD
+100 SDNTLGVKNGD
-111 MHWTGDVLT
+111 THWTGDVVS
-120 TIWKLRTT
+120 TIWELNNDK
-128 EWIRE
+128 WIRE
-133 QESFVPYYLSG
+133 QESFVPYYVSG
-144 EWKRESTLA
+144 KWKRESTVA
-153 SADIRKVVLDGN
+153 SPDVRKVGFDGK
-165 VFSVKYAGSS
+165 VFTVKYVGRSR
-175 HGEDGIQ
+175 GEDGIQ
-182 SYVLSMKYRFA
+182 SYALSMSYRFA
-193 DDGSLL
+193 EDGSLL
-199 WDVAFENTTGR
+199 WDVEFENTTGR

-217 AFPLRANDDYA
+217 AFPLRCNDDYA

-241 SGKLVAAQKAIHEQ
+241 SGKLAAMQRAIHEQ

-267 SYALLQR
+267 SYAFLQR
-274 PRGDPPFLL
+274 PRGDAPFLL
-283 FHCLQD
+283 FHCMRD
-289 TFFECIYK
+289 TSFECIYK
-297 TTAQGD
+297 TPAQGD

-383 DSFVEL
+383 DAYVEL
-389 NCVNDLEALEIHSDG
+389 KCVTDLEGLEIHSDG
-404 ITVKERKDT
+404 ITIKERKRSD
-413 ARSTLL
+413 RSTLL
-419 TLSFHGRGQKSLR
+419 RLSFHGRGQKSLR

-450 AQQLLKARARFMA
+450 AEQLLKARAHFMV
-463 ERQFVVSPAD
+463 ERQFVVSPDD
-473 PYHRHHMFLPFDYR
+473 PYHRHHMFLPFDHR

-512 LFLVAKNSVLP
+512 VFLVAKNSVLP

-546 DTYEIRASLY
+546 DTYEIRASLF
-556 WKVRTPSSPWGNWS
+556 WKVRTPSSPWGSWS

-613 LCYQTCRKWFTTG
+613 LCYETSRKWFTTG

-649 GWQKEYE
+649 RWQKEYE

-666 EVFLTDPY
+666 DVFLTDPY

-697 GTSHGEA
+697 GKIQGQAE
-704 GSWKRNAEVRQVLQA
+704 SWKRNAEVRQVLQA

-756 ALMQAFEDTGDVS
+756 ALMQAFEDTGDVA
-769 LLLKGYSGMMS
+769 LFLKGYAGMMS

-822 AKSYVVNDPIFG
+822 AKSYVMNDPSFG
-834 WIGYGCRVEN
+834 WIGFGCRVEN
-844 ETNELRVF
+844 ETSQVRVF

-867 LHVSLRRCEI
+867 LHVSLRRGEI

-882 DRRTSAVSLQIEDT
+882 DRRTSAVNLQIEDT
-896 TGIVKTVPVIIDG
+896 TGIVKTVPVTIEG
-909 LRPGE
+909 LEPGE
-914 YRVRTENSELRARA
+914 YRVSTANSELRARA
-928 SERLEFE
+928 SETLEFE
-935 VPVADA
+935 VPVEDA
-941 KSLHI
+941 MSLHI
-946 SSAAEKS
+946 SRAIGK
-953 AL
+953 

>member
-1 VALKNQSPKGSQPP
+1 MKR
-15 VNSNLSRRH
+15 NLSRRSV
-24 LLKSIGTAGVSVLV
+24 LKSIGTAGLAAMVPEVAATQASPVSQ
-38 PKLREEISPDS
+38 P
-49 HSIPAGSRA
+49 IPATSRA
-58 TNKSDLVRLSSERM
+58 AQKPDLVQLSSGRM
-72 IVTFDR
+72 VATFDR
-78 RNGTVYSITQAH
+78 RNGTLFSITAPN
-90 DTLGTNFLGN
+90 DALRTNFLGN
-100 SDNTLGIQNGD
+100 SDNTLGIHNGD
-111 MHWTGDVLT
+111 THWTGDVVT
-120 TIWKLRTT
+120 TIWKLKSDK
-128 EWIRE
+128 WIRE
-133 QESFVPYYLSG
+133 QESFVPYYVSG
-144 EWKRESTLA
+144 KWKGESTLA
-153 SADIRKVVLDGN
+153 SPDIRKVGFDGKA
-165 VFSVKYAGSS
+165 FTVKYAGHSQNN
-175 HGEDGIQ
+175 DGIQ
-182 SYVLSMKYRFA
+182 SYVLSMSYRFA

-199 WDVAFENTTGR
+199 WDVDFENTTDR

-235 TTLANA
+235 TTLAKV
-241 SGKLVAAQKAIHEQ
+241 SGKLAAMQKIVYEQ

-274 PRGDPPFLL
+274 PRGDAPFLL

-289 TFFECIYK
+289 TSFECIYK
-297 TTAQGD
+297 APSQGD

-312 VHSNATK
+312 VHSEAAK
-319 DLRNWHWN
+319 DERGWHWN

-346 QMRFVFLDNYSEIGK
+346 QMRFVFLDDYSGITK
-361 ELTAAGNLGIRIV
+361 ELKSAGNLGIRVV

-383 DSFVEL
+383 DTHVEL
-389 NCVNDLEALEIHSDG
+389 NCLKDLDAVEIHSDG
-404 ITVKERKDT
+404 ITVKERRRTDQ
-413 ARSTLL
+413 ATLL

-432 LVYNGKRW
+432 LVYSGNRW

-450 AQQLLKARARFMA
+450 AEQLLKARGRFMA
-463 ERQFVVSPAD
+463 ERQFVVNPDD

-512 LFLVAKNSVLP
+512 VFLVAKNSVLP

-546 DTYEIRASLY
+546 ETYEIRASLY
-556 WKVRTPSSPWGNWS
+556 WKQRVPSSPWGSWS
-570 RKRSETTWRTFNYAF
+570 RTRAETTWRTYNYAF

-599 YDVLSHRSALDYLR
+599 YDVLSHRNALDYLR
-613 LCYQTCRKWFTTG
+613 LCYETCRKWFTTG
-626 PYKHFG
+626 PYTHFG

-656 TILALMKETN
+656 TILALMKEVN
-666 EVFLTDPY
+666 QVFLTDPY

-686 QPQVYF
+686 QSQVYF

-697 GTSHGEA
+697 GKTHGDGA
-704 GSWKRNAEVRQVLQA
+704 SWKRNAEVRPVLQA
-719 MRGGDQPIWFLYGND
+719 MRGGCQPIWFLYGND

-769 LLLKGYSGMMS
+769 MLLQGYAGMMS

-791 FGWFKLDPGVF
+791 FGWFKLDPGVY

-816 WAFVQA
+816 WAFAQA
-822 AKSYVVNDPIFG
+822 AKSYVVNDSSFG
-834 WIGYGCRVEN
+834 WIGYGCAVEN
-844 ETNELRVF
+844 DADQVRVL
-852 PKDGVRKRVLIVPDK
+852 PKDGVRKRVWIVPDK
-867 LHVSLRRCEI
+867 LHVTLRRGEI

-882 DRRTSAVSLQIEDT
+882 DRSASALNLEIEDT
-896 TGIVKTVPVIIDG
+896 TGIVKTVPITIEG
-909 LRPGE
+909 LEPGE
-914 YRVRTENSELRARA
+914 YRVRENSELGARA
-928 SERLEFE
+928 SEKLEFE
-935 VPVADA
+935 VPVEDA

-946 SSAAEKS
+946 SRV
-953 AL
+953 

>member
-1 VALKNQSPKGSQPP
+1 MRLGKGGKPV
-15 VNSNLSRRH
+15 VNSDFSRRR
-24 LLKSIGTAGVSVLV
+24 LLKSMGTVGLAALV
-38 PKLREEISPDS
+38 PDVPGSEASPLS
-49 HSIPAGSRA
+49 HSSAAASRA
-58 TNKSDLVRLSSERM
+58 TNKSDLVRLSSDRM

-78 RNGTVYSITQAH
+78 RNGTLYSITEAH
-90 DTLGTNFLGN
+90 DALATNFLGN
-100 SDNTLGIQNGD
+100 SDNTLGIKNGD
-111 MHWTGDVLT
+111 THWSGDVVT
-120 TIWKLRTT
+120 TLWELKTP

-133 QESFVPYYLSG
+133 QESFVPYYVSG
-144 EWKRESTLA
+144 KWKRESTLG
-153 SADIRKVVLDGN
+153 SPDIRKVGFDGKMLTVN
-165 VFSVKYAGSS
+165 YGGHSQL
-175 HGEDGIQ
+175 EDGIQ
-182 SYVLSMKYRFA
+182 SYGLSMSYRFG

-199 WDVAFENTTGR
+199 WEVNFENTTGR

-235 TTLANA
+235 TTLASA
-241 SGKLVAAQKAIHEQ
+241 SGKLAAMQKIIHEQ
-255 KVLCHSFVAGHS
+255 KVLSHAFVAGHS

-274 PRGDPPFLL
+274 PRGDAPFLL

-289 TFFECIYK
+289 TSFECIYK
-297 TTAQGD
+297 TPAQGD

-346 QMRFVFLDNYSEIGK
+346 QMRFVFLDKYSEITK
-361 ELTAAGNLGIRIV
+361 ELMAADNLGIRIV
-374 PSMVVQEDT
+374 PSMVVQEDE
-383 DSFVEL
+383 DSYVEVS
-389 NCVNDLEALEIHSDG
+389 CVNDLQALEIHSDG
-404 ITVKERKDT
+404 ITLKERKRTD
-413 ARSTLL
+413 RSTLL

-440 TNLHFFCVED
+440 TNLHFFCVEN
-450 AQQLLKARARFMA
+450 AEQLLKARGRFMA

-473 PYHRHHMFLPFDYR
+473 AYHRHHMFLPFDYR
-487 RATRLDDNDDV
+487 RATRLDDNEDV

-512 LFLVAKNSVLP
+512 LFLVGKNSVLP

-546 DTYEIRASLY
+546 ETYEIRASLY
-556 WKVRTPSSPWGNWS
+556 WKVRTPSSPWGSWT
-570 RKRSETTWRTFNYAF
+570 RKRSETTWRTYNYAF

-613 LCYQTCRKWFTTG
+613 LCYETCNKWFTTG
-626 PYKHFG
+626 PYKRFG

-639 VNIVEDLKRE
+639 VNIVEDLKAE

-666 EVFLTDPY
+666 QVFVTDPY

-686 QPQVYF
+686 QSQVYF

-697 GTSHGEA
+697 GNMHGEPE
-704 GSWKRNAEVRQVLQA
+704 SLKRNAEVRQVLQA
-719 MRGGDQPIWFLYGND
+719 MRGGGQPIWFLYGND

-756 ALMQAFEDTGDVS
+756 ALMQAFEDTGNTS
-769 LLLKGYSGMMS
+769 LLLAGYAGMMS

-822 AKSYVVNDPIFG
+822 AKSYVVEDPSFG
-834 WIGYGCRVEN
+834 CIGYGCRVEN
-844 ETNELRVF
+844 KANQVHIF

-867 LHVSLRRCEI
+867 LHVNLRRGEI

-882 DRRTSAVSLQIEDT
+882 DRRTSALNLQIEDT
-896 TGIVKTVPVIIDG
+896 TGIVKTVPITVEG
-909 LRPGE
+909 LEPGE
-914 YRVRTENSELRARA
+914 YRVRTENFELRVWSSAK
-928 SERLEFE
+928 LEFE
-935 VPVADA
+935 VPVEDA
-941 KSLHI
+941 NSLHI
-946 SSAAEKS
+946 SRATEKQAGS
-953 AL
+953 

>member
-1 VALKNQSPKGSQPP
+1 
-15 VNSNLSRRH
+15 
-24 LLKSIGTAGVSVLV
+24 
-38 PKLREEISPDS
+38 
-49 HSIPAGSRA
+49 
-58 TNKSDLVRLSSERM
+58 M

-78 RNGTVYSITQAH
+78 RNGTIYSITDAH
-90 DTLGTNFLGN
+90 DALETNFLGN
-100 SDNTLGIQNGD
+100 SDNTLGVKSAD
-111 MHWTGDVLT
+111 THWTGDVVT
-120 TIWKLRTT
+120 TTWELKTP

-133 QESFVPYYLSG
+133 QESSVPYRISG
-144 EWKRESTLA
+144 KWKRESTLA
-153 SADIRKVVLDGN
+153 SPDVRKVEFDGK
-165 VFSVKYAGSS
+165 VFTVRYAGRSQR
-175 HGEDGIQ
+175 EDGIQ
-182 SYVLSMKYRFA
+182 SYALNMSYRLA
-193 DDGSLL
+193 DDDALL
-199 WDVAFENTTGR
+199 WNVEFENTTDR

-241 SGKLVAAQKAIHEQ
+241 SGKLAAMQRVIHEQ

-267 SYALLQR
+267 SYTLLQR
-274 PRGDPPFLL
+274 PRGDAPFLL

-289 TFFECIYK
+289 TSFECIYK
-297 TTAQGD
+297 TPAQGG

-319 DLRNWHWN
+319 DLQNWGWN

-346 QMRFVFLDNYSEIGK
+346 QMRFVFLNEYSAIAK
-361 ELTAAGNLGIRIV
+361 ELMAVGNLGIRVV

-383 DSFVEL
+383 DAYVEM
-389 NCVNDLEALEIHSDG
+389 NSVNDLEALEIHSDG
-404 ITVKERKDT
+404 INVKDRK
-413 ARSTLL
+413 RRNKSTLL

-432 LVYNGKRW
+432 LLYNGNRW

-450 AQQLLKARARFMA
+450 AELLLNARARFMA
-463 ERQFVVSPAD
+463 ERQFVVNPDD
-473 PYHRHHMFLPFDYR
+473 PFHRHHMFLPFDYR
-487 RATRLDDNDDV
+487 RATRIDDNDDV

-512 LFLVAKNSVLP
+512 LFLAAKNSFLP
-523 SRDEIEKL
+523 SREEIEKL

-556 WKVRTPSSPWGNWS
+556 WKVQTPSSPWGSWS
-570 RKRSETTWRTFNYAF
+570 RKRSEATSRTFNYAF
-585 VTNIYHGMYRIGRE
+585 VTNIYHAMYRIGGE
-599 YDVLSHRSALDYLR
+599 YDVLSHRTALDYLR
-613 LCYQTCRKWFTTG
+613 LCYETCRKWFTTG
-626 PYKHFG
+626 PYKRFG

-639 VNIVEDLKRE
+639 VNIVEDLKSE

-666 EVFLTDPY
+666 QVFLADAY

-697 GTSHGEA
+697 AKTHGDVE
-704 GSWKRNAEVRQVLQA
+704 SWKRNAEVRQVLQA
-719 MRGGDQPIWFLYGND
+719 MRGGNQPIWFLYGND

-756 ALMQAFEDTGDVS
+756 ALTQAFEDTGDVW
-769 LLLKGYSGMMS
+769 LLLQGHAGMMS

-816 WAFVQA
+816 WAFLQA
-822 AKSYVVNDPIFG
+822 AKSYVVNDPSFG
-834 WIGYGCRVEN
+834 WICYGCRVEN
-844 ETNELRVF
+844 EANEVRVF
-852 PKDGVRKRVLIVPDK
+852 PKDGVRKRLLIVSDK
-867 LHVSLRRCEI
+867 LQVTLRRGQI

-882 DRRTSAVSLQIEDT
+882 DRRTPAVNLQIEDIT
-896 TGIVKTVPVIIDG
+896 RLVKTVPITIEG
-909 LRPGE
+909 LLPGAYQVKTKTTE
-914 YRVRTENSELRARA
+914 LRVRGSEKLA
-928 SERLEFE
+928 FE
-935 VPVADA
+935 VPVEHAE
-941 KSLHI
+941 SLQI
-946 SSAAEKS
+946 SRLVE
-953 AL
+953 